1 MAIVACSTPPGVSGI
16 AVVKISGKNAIKNI
30 STFVKDSP
38 FNEKT
43 PLSKVCFL
51 VDKDGL
57 IFDEAVVTSYV
68 KPNSYTGE
76 NLIEISCHG
85 NPNIVSKIIDLSIEG
100 GSTLAEPG
108 EFTKT
113 AFLNGKLDLSEAES
127 VSGIIHSK
135 SITGAK
141 AGIKNLR
148 TSRKIVKILRPI
160 IVGNKDVYIKATP
173 AESFKVDYTI
183 SYDHILLDHQRLT
196 LDYFDENIYRELIS
210 NSRTFGFKD
219 DVDMLLE
226 KGLIKGGSLNNAV
239 LLDEKGIV
247 NEEELRYPDEFVRH
261 KILDFIGDIFLLGKK
276 VEGHFEIFCGG
287 HSLTQ
292 ELLKTLMSDKLNWK
306 LMDENPSHI
315 DKRSIESRTE
325 ISAAI

>member
-1 MAIVACSTPPGVSGI
+1 MQRTLKKSFSFSGVCLHSGNDTSVTVHP
-16 AVVKISGKNAIKNI
+16 APANTGIKFKR
-30 STFVKDSP
+30 TDL
-38 FNEKT
+38 KT
-43 PLSKVCFL
+43 SS
-51 VDKDGL
+51 
-57 IFDEAVVTSYV
+57 E
-68 KPNSYTGE
+68 E
-76 NLIEISCHG
+76 
-85 NPNIVSKIIDLSIEG
+85 KIIDAVVENIIESQLCTSIQNKYG
-100 GSTLAEPG
+100 NKVSTIEHLMSA
-108 EFTKT
+108 
-113 AFLNGKLDLSEAES
+113 LNGLGIDNALVDVDSDEVPILDGS
-127 VSGIIHSK
+127 SK
-135 SITGAK
+135 IFVDLIDE

>member
-1 MAIVACSTPPGVSGI
+1 MQRTLKKSFSFSGVCLHSGNDTSVTVHP
-16 AVVKISGKNAIKNI
+16 APANTGIKFKR
-30 STFVKDSP
+30 TDL
-38 FNEKT
+38 KT
-43 PLSKVCFL
+43 SS
-51 VDKDGL
+51 
-57 IFDEAVVTSYV
+57 E
-68 KPNSYTGE
+68 E
-76 NLIEISCHG
+76 
-85 NPNIVSKIIDLSIEG
+85 KIIDAVVENIIESQLCTSIQNKYG
-100 GSTLAEPG
+100 NKVSTIEHLMSA
-108 EFTKT
+108 
-113 AFLNGKLDLSEAES
+113 LNGLGIDNALVDVDSDEVPILDGS
-127 VSGIIHSK
+127 SK
-135 SITGAK
+135 IFVDLIDE

-196 LDYFDENIYRELIS
+196 LDYFDENIFRELIS

-292 ELLKTLMSDKLNWK
+292 ELLKTLVSDKLNWK